1 MIKWELGIKRNIYYL
16 KIVELLTDFID
27 TGWFFSKFRRSSK
40 KQPVRDRLIPH
51 PQLIVLLF
59 FTFRR
64 LLSNGT
70 YVAAYPLHDGKPTKD
85 DNSGARCSRRVRIF
99 FEI

>member
-1 MIKWELGIKRNIYYL
+1 MIKWELGNKRSICL
-16 KIVELLTDFID
+16 KIVELFLIN
-27 TGWFFSKFRRSSK
+27 TGYFSDFRRSSK

-51 PQLIVLLF
+51 PQLIILLF

-99 FEI
+99 FKI